1 MSITRA
7 KTSSVAQGPSTK
19 KTLLGGNDVI
29 LGGSYDAIGFVDV
42 GSGGQSTVTFSSIP
56 GTYKHLQLRLYARG
70 AYVGGNFNNNILIRF
85 NSDSGSNY
93 TRHLLYAQDNSG
105 ALAFAAANT
114 TSAFAGA
121 SPNASTGIASVFAGG
136 VTDILDYA
144 DTNKFKTVRTLQG
157 YDTNGGGK
165 QRVSLE
171 SSAWRNSASAI
182 TSITITSD
190 NADNWVQY
198 SSFALYGIK

>member
-1 MSITRA
+1 MPILGIMASQISGKLWAPDGAYDSLATVSLSTSASSITFA
-7 KTSSVAQGPSTK
+7 G
-19 KTLLGGNDVI
+19 
-29 LGGSYDAIGFVDV
+29 
-42 GSGGQSTVTFSSIP
+42 IP
-56 GTYKHLQLRLYARG
+56 NTYKHLQLRIFLRGDYA
-70 AYVGGNFNNNILIRF
+70 GGNFNDNILLRF

-105 ALAFAAANT
+105 ALAFGAAST

-121 SPNASTGIASVFAGG
+121 APNASTGISNVFSGG

-144 DTNKFKTVRTLQG
+144 NTTKNKTIRTLQG

-165 QRVSLE
+165 QRLSLE
-171 SSAWRNSASAI
+171 SSAWLNTSAI
-182 TSITITSD
+182 NSITITSD

-198 SSFALYGIK
+198 SQVSLYGVK

>member
-1 MSITRA
+1 MLNSI
-7 KTSSVAQGPSTK
+7 VG
-19 KTLLGGNDVI
+19 LLGDGGGAANSYESI
-29 LGGSYDAIGFVDV
+29 QTYTLGS
-42 GSGGQSTVTFSSIP
+42 SQSTVTFSTIP
-56 GTYKHLQLRLYARG
+56 STYKHLQLRLLIRG
-70 AYVGGNFNNNILIRF
+70 DYVGANFNDNILLRF

-105 ALAFAAANT
+105 ALAFGAANT

-121 SPNASTGIASVFAGG
+121 APNASTGISNVFAGG

-165 QRVSLE
+165 QRLSFE
-171 SSAWRNSASAI
+171 SSAWRSTSAI

-198 SSFALYGIK
+198 SSFALYGIKG

>member
-1 MSITRA
+1 MLNSIVGLLAPGGAAANSYESIQTY
-7 KTSSVAQGPSTK
+7 TLGSSQT
-19 KTLLGGNDVI
+19 
-29 LGGSYDAIGFVDV
+29 
-42 GSGGQSTVTFSSIP
+42 TVTFSTIP
-56 GTYKHLQLRLYARG
+56 ATYKHLQLRLFLRG
-70 AYVGGNFNNNILIRF
+70 DYSGGNFNDNILLRF

-93 TRHLLYAQDNSG
+93 TRHLLYVQDNSNP
-105 ALAFAAANT
+105 LAFAAANT
-114 TSAFAGA
+114 TSAFAGTA
-121 SPNASTGIASVFAGG
+121 PNASTGISNVFAGG

-165 QRVSLE
+165 QRLSFE
-171 SSAWRNSASAI
+171 SSAWRSTSAI

-198 SSFALYGIK
+198 SSFALYGIKG

>member
-1 MSITRA
+1 MS
-7 KTSSVAQGPSTK
+7 P
-19 KTLLGGNDVI
+19 I
-29 LGGSYDAIGFVDV
+29 LGARGGLSASAYGLFAPSLALNSYESISTTTLGS
-42 GSGGQSTVTFSSIP
+42 SQTTVTFSTIP
-56 GTYKHLQLRLYARG
+56 STYKHLQLRLFVRG
-70 AYVGGNFNNNILIRF
+70 DYVGANFNDNILLRF

-93 TRHLLYAQDNSG
+93 SRHLLYVQDNST

-121 SPNASTGIASVFAGG
+121 APNASTGISNVFAGG
-136 VTDILDYA
+136 VTDILDYT
-144 DTNKFKTVRTLQG
+144 DTNKYKTVRTLQG

-165 QRVSLE
+165 QRLSLE
-171 SSAWRNSASAI
+171 SSSWRSTSAI

-198 SSFALYGIK
+198 SSFALYGIKG